1 MISGPMSLKSR
12 RCNQKFYLPVYIAK
26 EYAKGSNNPYEGV
39 LRSDLFSNF
48 SNIYMLLSK
57 QASRSYSIWLLALN
71 KNNT

>member
-39 LRSDLFSNF
+39 LRSDLFSNV
-48 SNIYMLLSK
+48 YMLLPK
-57 QASRSYSIWLLALN
+57 HASRSYSIWLLELN
-71 KNNT
+71 KNNK